1 MSNDTPDAMLSLP
14 PVGLLA
20 LCPLLAAADTLLSAS
35 CMALLFLVTLV
46 PVHGT
51 LALMGG
57 SIATGLRVI
66 ALFLVCGFW
75 VSLVDIGLQAWN
87 APMRDSLGLYVPLL
101 AANVLVLAGGE
112 LALRGGGVAT
122 ALGSGVRLGV
132 AAAVWIVPLGLVRE
146 TLGRGAVLTDAALAP
161 GVPGP
166 FTVGSFSMPLLQ
178 GPPGAFLLLAL
189 AAALAAWAGCPGN
202 RA

>member
-1 MSNDTPDAMLSLP
+1 MSVDTPDTMLSLP

-35 CMALLFLVTLV
+35 SLALLFLVTLV
-46 PVHGT
+46 LVQGT

-57 SIATGLRVI
+57 SVATGLRVI
-66 ALFLVCGFW
+66 ALFLVGGFW
-75 VSLVDIGLQAWN
+75 VSLVDLGLQAWH
-87 APMRDSLGLYVPLL
+87 APMRDALGLYVPLL
-101 AANVLVLAGGE
+101 AANTLVLAGGE

-122 ALGSGVRLGV
+122 AMGSGFRLGV
-132 AAAVWIVPLGLVRE
+132 AAAVWMVPLGLVRE
-146 TLGRGAVLTDAALAP
+146 LLGRGAVLTDAALAP

-166 FTVGSFSMPLLQ
+166 FTVGSFSLPLLQ
-178 GPPGAFLLLAL
+178 GAPGAFLVLAL
-189 AAALAAWAGCPGN
+189 AAALAAWMGRPGY